1 MRCETCHELL
11 SADLDG
17 ELDEVDRPALD
28 GHLAGC
34 ASCRAH
40 GVRLAALH
48 RAVRVAPAEP
58 VPDLTAEILA
68 GRDRAARV
76 RRGTERFRQDLRW
89 VLAGLGLVQVAIAV
103 PAVLRPETEHLG
115 HTGSHSAGW
124 DLAFGIGLLVVAF
137 QPWRALGLL
146 PVAGAVTAVMV
157 GSAVLDRV
165 AGRGEA
171 MPQASHLIEV
181 VSLGVLWAFGRW
193 FRPPG
198 ARRTMT
204 PPASGDPQGQ
214 RSVPVLRLVPP
225 AGPAGGPAWPQRRAH
240 RAARREAA

>member
-1 MRCETCHELL
+1 MRCETCHDLL

-28 GHLAGC
+28 GHLEGC

-40 GVRLAALH
+40 AVRLASLN
-48 RAVRVAPAEP
+48 RSMRVAPAEP
-58 VPDLTAEILA
+58 VPDLTAGILA
-68 GRDRAARV
+68 DHDRAAS
-76 RRGTERFRQDLRW
+76 RGRGAQRLSQDLRW

-157 GSAVLDRV
+157 GTVVLDRV
-165 AGRGEA
+165 TGRGEA
-171 MPQASHLIEV
+171 MPQVSHLIEV
-181 VSLGVLWAFGRW
+181 VSLGVLWALGRW

-198 ARRTMT
+198 TRRWSS
-204 PPASGDPQGQ
+204 PPVSDGPQG
-214 RSVPVLRLVPP
+214 RAPSLRLVPRP
-225 AGPAGGPAWPQRRAH
+225 GRGDGLAPLEGRTDL
-240 RAARREAA
+240 AARQRVA